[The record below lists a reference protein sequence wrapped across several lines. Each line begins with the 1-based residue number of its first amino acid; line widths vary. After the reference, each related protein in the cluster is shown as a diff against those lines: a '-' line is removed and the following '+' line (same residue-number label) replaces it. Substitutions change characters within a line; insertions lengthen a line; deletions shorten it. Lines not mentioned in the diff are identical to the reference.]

1 MNHTLSLALKST
13 YLLGFAVLGFN
24 LHKCIMDSWLQL
36 LTHYLFIR
44 FIPISLPIFQ
54 QFIFYFQVLA
64 GILANRAQSLPPPSV
79 ILKDRRRLQKREEE
93 VKGRRKGLSSAGRS
107 PQFATC
113 VLGGRETT
121 ASEAAFFPRRVV
133 ALVLVTRSRGPILCL
148 FGDRAEMGT
157 DDADDYFGCRL
168 KLHL

>member
-93 VKGRRKGLSSAGRS
+93 EEVKGRKEGLPSLRRS
-107 PQFATC
+107 I
-113 VLGGRETT
+113 
-121 ASEAAFFPRRVV
+121 ASICYMCPRRPRDDRERGR
-133 ALVLVTRSRGPILCL
+133 LLPPSRRRPCPCYSLKGADTLPLRRPCRNGYGRRGRL
-148 FGDRAEMGT
+148 F
-157 DDADDYFGCRL
+157 RL
-168 KLHL
+168 PS